1 MGQIPYT
8 LKFKIKKPNKLGEV
22 LVYIRYYSSE
32 NDLLIPTPIR
42 VPKDLFLPGKIKSP
56 IKKTHPNHE
65 VLNRQLDEIKLSIEN
80 RLANYSG
87 EITLDFLLG
96 KTASSA
102 RIVDFIDTLI
112 VEKKGKLATGT
123 LRHYVVMRNK
133 VKAYDA
139 NATFRSIN
147 LAWMQ
152 GLEKYIR
159 EKVGSG
165 NTVNSNMKKIK
176 AILHNAVDLDL
187 MDSKQFDRYSNPAY
201 IEDLPVYLEESEIE
215 AFFKITKAAAPG
227 PSKRSGYYFLL
238 GCYTGYRIS
247 DLKSFNYHEKV
258 KENSTIV
265 LRAKKNKN
273 IVSIPIFPRLAEILA
288 FCKNNPLNVVEKEM
302 RLCVKAIAKLAGI
315 KSDVKIHSARHSFA
329 MLMVEKGLTIDEV
342 AELLGDSKDVAKR
355 YARITNKHLHK
366 RVMDV
371 MK

>member
-80 RLANYSG
+80 RLALSKG
-87 EITLDFLLG
+87 PVSLDVLMG
-96 KTASSA
+96 RTASSDL
-102 RIVDFIDTLI
+102 IFDFIDDF
-112 VEKKGKLATGT
+112 KDKMQGKMAVGR
-123 LRHYVVMRNK
+123 LRHYTVIQKKIAAFDRN
-133 VKAYDA
+133 VS
-139 NATFRSIN
+139 FQSIS
-147 LAWMQ
+147 LDWIQ
-152 GLEKYIR
+152 RFEKHIR
-159 EKVGSG
+159 KSLSS
-165 NTVNSNMKKIK
+165 NTIHSNMTIFK
-176 AILHNAVDLDL
+176 AILNRAEELGKLDR
-187 MDSKQFDRYSNPAY
+187 KQYDKYVPPPY
-201 IEDLPVYLEESEIE
+201 IEDLPVYLEESEIK
-215 AFFKITKAAAPG
+215 AFYKIIEAAAPG
-227 PSKRSGYYFLL
+227 PIKTSGYYFIL

-247 DLKSFNYHEKV
+247 DLMSFNYDERV
-258 KENSTIV
+258 KGKTIV

-273 IVSIPIFPRLAEILA
+273 IVSIPVFPMLKEILL
-288 FCKNNPLNVVEKEM
+288 FCKNNALNVTEKDM
-302 RLCVKAIAKLAGI
+302 RLHVKSIAKLAGI
-315 KSDVKIHSARHSFA
+315 KSDVKVHSARHSFA
-329 MLMVEKGLTIDEV
+329 MLMLDKGLTIDEV